1 MCIIMKLRSIYTA
14 QMVKLT
20 VNVINA
26 CFLWAFLKVFFK
38 TIEVRILLIQSVV
51 ADFKVLI

>member
-1 MCIIMKLRSIYTA
+1 MCLIMKLRSIYTV

-26 CFLWAFLKVFFK
+26 CFLWAFLKVIFK